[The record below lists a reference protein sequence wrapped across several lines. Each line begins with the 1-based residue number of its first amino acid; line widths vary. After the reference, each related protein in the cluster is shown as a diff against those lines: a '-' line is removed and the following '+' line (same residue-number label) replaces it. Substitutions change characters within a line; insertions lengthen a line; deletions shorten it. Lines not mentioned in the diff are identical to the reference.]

1 MKRPRLLITII
12 LLTILILAIVRVT
25 VENSISTTGSELLKL
40 QTKLEVYKK
49 SNALLQEKYL
59 EVSSL
64 TKIASS
70 AGQLGFVP
78 VKNQVYLSTP
88 LPLALK
94 R

>member
-12 LLTILILAIVRVT
+12 LFTILVLSIGRVT
-25 VENSISTTGSELLKL
+25 VENNISTAGTELLKL
-40 QTKLEVYKK
+40 QAKVDDYKK
-49 SNALLQEKYL
+49 SNAILQEKYL
-59 EVSSL
+59 EDSSL

-70 AGQLGFVP
+70 AAQKGFIVA
-78 VKNQVYLSTP
+78 KNQVYLSTP